1 MLKNK
6 KKVLIITGIATV
18 LLIGLI
24 AVLVLNPTKQET
36 IELEFKKEIVVEQNE
51 KLTTDIL
58 IEKSNADKLTIKD
71 GTTDKLGKIKI
82 TVTAVKGKATEDFST
97 EIKVEKAEADKD
109 NSKKS
114 EEKKEPES
122 DEADENSSNEE
133 SANNDNSH
141 KTSKSDKTDN
151 KDSNSSGSNS
161 SDTGN
166 KNTSGGSSRS
176 SGNTNSGG
184 SAPSQPQQPVQPELS
199 EAQFASQVYA
209 LINNYRTGKGFP
221 AFSTNGTIQSIANL
235 RANDMAQMGY
245 ASHYRPDGT
254 AADAFWVDANYGIIA
269 GGEDVFGG
277 SLGFSP
283 EAVVNSFIASPGHER
298 LFVADYNQYMGVGVR
313 YSGGQVYVSVNFQQ
327 YQ

>member
-1 MLKNK
+1 MLKDK
-6 KKVLIITGIATV
+6 KKLLIITEIATV
-18 LLIGLI
+18 LLIALC
-24 AVLVLNPTKQET
+24 AVLALNPTKQET

-58 IEKSNADKLTIKD
+58 IEKSNANKVTIKD
-71 GTTDKLGKIKI
+71 GATDKLGTIKV
-82 TVTAVKGKATEDFST
+82 TVTAVKGKETKDFST
-97 EIKVEKAEADKD
+97 EIKVEKIETDKG
-109 NSKKS
+109 NGKKN

-133 SANNDNSH
+133 SGNNSH
-141 KTSKSDKTDN
+141 KTSKSDKKDN
-151 KDSNSSGSNS
+151 KDSNLSGSTS

-166 KNTSGGSSRS
+166 ENTSGGSSGS

-184 SAPSQPQQPVQPELS
+184 SAPSQPQQPVQPELT
-199 EAQFASQVYA
+199 EAQFASQVFA
-209 LINNYRTGKGFP
+209 LVNNYRISQGLP
-221 AFSTNGTIQSIANL
+221 ALSTNGTIQSIASL

-277 SLGFSP
+277 SFGFPP
-283 EAVVNSFIASPGHER
+283 EAVVNSFIASPGHREPIIG
-298 LFVADYNQYMGVGVR
+298 DYNHYMAVGVR
-313 YSGGQVYVSVNFQQ
+313 YAGGQVYVSLNFQQ
-327 YQ
+327 